1 MGCIPTP
8 KPLVQTRFRDLP
20 PEEVIFGSSTTM
32 EEIRRNVEKAA
43 STDIPVL
50 LQGETGTGKEVLA
63 RFLHG
68 RSCWGRGCFVQVN
81 CPAVPGALIESEL
94 FGYEKG
100 AFTGAFENK
109 PGRIELASGGTL
121 FLDEIAELDFGLQA
135 KLLQLLQDGQFSR
148 IGAHKE
154 KQLDARVV
162 CATNR
167 QLQHEIKSGTFRP
180 DLFYRI
186 SVMSIQLPRL
196 EERSGD
202 IPMLVAYFLDKYGK
216 KYGCTRPPFSNSLMR
231 ALQQYRW
238 PGNIRELE
246 NLVKRYVIFGSEQ
259 AVADNLQGDDDQDH
273 LSIDIPPDGFIP
285 LKKVTQEAVKQ
296 VERKIIRKVLEAN
309 GWHRGL
315 AARALKISYGALLYK
330 MKEAGLPQKRRAER
344 PDDGSATLPSWAEAD
359 DGAIKVRPPVRSC
372 SSRVKASNLRLAG
385 D

>member
-1 MGCIPTP
+1 MGCAIIP
-8 KPLVQTRFRDLP
+8 KPVTPTWFRDLP
-20 PEEVIFGSSTTM
+20 PEEVIFGSSPTM
-32 EEIRRNVEKAA
+32 EEIRRKVEKAA

-68 RSCWGRGCFVQVN
+68 RSRWGRGCFVQVN

-94 FGYEKG
+94 FGHEKG
-100 AFTGAFENK
+100 AFTGAFETK
-109 PGRIELASGGTL
+109 PGRIELARGGTL

-135 KLLQLLQDGQFSR
+135 KLLQLLQDGQFLR
-148 IGAHKE
+148 IGAQEERH
-154 KQLDARVV
+154 LDARVV

-167 QLQHEIKSGTFRP
+167 QLQREIKSGTFRR
-180 DLFYRI
+180 DLYYRI
-186 SVMSIQLPRL
+186 SVMSMELPRL

-202 IPMLVAYFLDKYGK
+202 IPMLVAYFLEKHSK
-216 KYGCTRPPFSNSLMR
+216 KYGCAGPPFSNSLLR
-231 ALQQYRW
+231 RLQQYRW

-246 NLVKRYVIFGSEQ
+246 SLVKRYVILGSEQ
-259 AVADNLQGDDDQDH
+259 GIADNLQSDGDQDH
-273 LSIDIPPDGFIP
+273 LRTEIPPEGVIP

-296 VERKIIRKVLEAN
+296 VERKIIRQVLETN

-330 MKEAGLPQKRRAER
+330 MKEAGLLQKRRAAG
-344 PDDGSATLPSWAEAD
+344 PDDGSATVPSWAETD
-359 DGAIKVRPPVRSC
+359 VGAIKVRPPVRSR
-372 SSRVKASNLRLAG
+372 SRITGSNLRLTG